1 MKNWE
6 LRHKDPA
13 QQVELVR
20 GLSHLGAA
28 WTAEDGKM
36 FAFLTVFH
44 PELPIQTRLDLA
56 REVKVNQ
63 PGKGGR

>member
-44 PELPIQTRLDLA
+44 PELPIQIRLDLA
-56 REVKVNQ
+56 REVKWGQ
-63 PGKGGR
+63 PAGKGW